1 MNKQE
6 LIEELKKE
14 QESIKWSVGD
24 DNYNAFQNGKETAYS
39 ISIDLAKQLD
49 EPKKVVVP
57 PIIDKFIRENE
68 DPIYEICAWSDHYG
82 SDDRTCE
89 DSKLSAVINWYV
101 KNSNEFYQAV
111 INGYE
116 VEKEPL
122 YAIKGLTDY
131 FRYENKVILF
141 NDKQEALDIANKIGE
156 YCDIEE
162 FDYANNS
169 NFILSSE
176 F

>member
-1 MNKQE
+1 M
-6 LIEELKKE
+6 
-14 QESIKWSVGD
+14 
-24 DNYNAFQNGKETAYS
+24 
-39 ISIDLAKQLD
+39 
-49 EPKKVVVP
+49 
-57 PIIDKFIRENE
+57 
-68 DPIYEICAWSDHYG
+68 
-82 SDDRTCE
+82 
-89 DSKLSAVINWYV
+89 